1 MAYAEHGFDFE
12 GMAVHYITAGRGF
25 PILMLH
31 GSGPGVSTVGN
42 WRKVLDPLAERF
54 KVYAM
59 DLIGFG
65 RSARKPAP
73 PYFDIDLWLRQAK
86 AMIGRMEGDKIGLV
100 GHSVSGAMSLML
112 AASETR
118 VAKVLTTGTMGARV
132 AASDGTVKTWSF
144 PRNRQELQAAAEV
157 LIYDKSVIDEAYLA
171 NREAVL
177 FSGDY
182 GPYFTA
188 MFAGD
193 KQAFIDAAVIPEE
206 TLKKI
211 TCDVTMLHGRN
222 DLAFP
227 YEATMTIAQS
237 LPQANVI
244 LIGRCSH
251 SVAFEHPR
259 MLVAAADAL
268 FPAKD

>member
-1 MAYAEHGFDFE
+1 MAD
-12 GMAVHYITAGRGF
+12 
-25 PILMLH
+25 
-31 GSGPGVSTVGN
+31 
-42 WRKVLDPLAERF
+42 RF
-54 KVYAM
+54 KIYAM

-73 PYFDIDLWLRQAK
+73 PYFDIELWLRQIK
-86 AMIGRMEGDKIGLV
+86 AMIGRIEGDKIGLV
-100 GHSVSGAMSLML
+100 GHSISGAMSLMT
-112 AASETR
+112 AAGEPR
-118 VAKVLTTGTMGARV
+118 VTKVLTTGTMGARV
-132 AASDGTVKTWSF
+132 PASDGTVKTWSF
-144 PRNRQELQAAAEV
+144 PKNRAELQAAAEV

-177 FSGDY
+177 FAGDY
-182 GPYFTA
+182 EPYFTS

-206 TLKKI
+206 VLKKI

-227 YEATMTIAQS
+227 PEATLTLAKS
-237 LPQANVI
+237 LPQANVV

-251 SVAFEHPR
+251 SVAFEHPD
-259 MLVAAADAL
+259 MLLAAAATL
-268 FPAKD
+268 FPAKA